1 MNIDF
6 DLLLDQA
13 KSASEKAYAPYS
25 GYKVGA
31 ALLCSD
37 GTVFT
42 GCNVENASYSLTIC
56 AERNAV
62 FQAVASGQRDFLALA
77 IYVDGEVLFPPCGA
91 CRQVLAEFNPNL
103 HILYANRLGSIL
115 SDLDTLLPQAFT
127 CRRYESSIPSI
138 NQLSG
143 VPTKLSGQSL

>member
-1 MNIDF
+1 MNIEF

-31 ALLCSD
+31 ALLCTD

-62 FQAVASGQRDFLALA
+62 FQAVASGHREFLALA

-103 HILYANRLGSIL
+103 QILYANRLGSIL

-127 CRRYESSIPSI
+127 
-138 NQLSG
+138 LSEI
-143 VPTKLSGQSL
+143 

>member
-62 FQAVASGQRDFLALA
+62 FQAVAAEQRDFLALA

-127 CRRYESSIPSI
+127 
-138 NQLSG
+138 LSEI
-143 VPTKLSGQSL
+143 

>member
-1 MNIDF
+1 MNIEF

-31 ALLCSD
+31 ALLCTD

-62 FQAVASGQRDFLALA
+62 FQAVASGHREFLALA
-77 IYVDGEVLFPPCGA
+77 IYVDGEMLFPPCGA

-103 HILYANRLGSIL
+103 QILYANHLGSIL

-127 CRRYESSIPSI
+127 
-138 NQLSG
+138 LSEI
-143 VPTKLSGQSL
+143 

>member
-1 MNIDF
+1 MNIEF

-56 AERNAV
+56 AERSAV
-62 FQAVASGQRDFLALA
+62 FQAVAAGQRNFLALT
-77 IYVDGEVLFPPCGA
+77 IYVAGEVIFLHCGA

-103 HILYANRLGSIL
+103 HILYAIR
-115 SDLDTLLPQAFT
+115 
-127 CRRYESSIPSI
+127 
-138 NQLSG
+138 
-143 VPTKLSGQSL
+143 

>member
-1 MNIDF
+1 LTFSWIR
-6 DLLLDQA
+6 LKA
-13 KSASEKAYAPYS
+13 HPKAYAPYS

-42 GCNVENASYSLTIC
+42 GCNVENASYSMTIC

-62 FQAVASGQRDFLALA
+62 FQAVAAGQRDFLALA

-127 CRRYESSIPSI
+127 
-138 NQLSG
+138 LSEI
-143 VPTKLSGQSL
+143 

>member
-37 GTVFT
+37 GSVFT

-62 FQAVASGQRDFLALA
+62 FQAVASGQREFLAIA

-103 HILYANRLGSIL
+103 QILYANRLGSIL

-127 CRRYESSIPSI
+127 
-138 NQLSG
+138 LSEI
-143 VPTKLSGQSL
+143 

>member
-13 KSASEKAYAPYS
+13 KGASEKAYAHYS

-37 GTVFT
+37 GSVFT

-62 FQAVASGQRDFLALA
+62 FQAVASGQREFLAIA

-103 HILYANRLGSIL
+103 QILYANRLGSIL

-127 CRRYESSIPSI
+127 
-138 NQLSG
+138 LSEI
-143 VPTKLSGQSL
+143 